1 MKIVEMKIYK
11 GGIVEKLNLD
21 SRNIVV
27 FSQIIL

>member
-1 MKIVEMKIYK
+1 MTEIEIYK
-11 GGIVEKLNLD
+11 GVLVEKLNLD

>member
-1 MKIVEMKIYK
+1 MTEMEIYK
-11 GGIVEKLNLD
+11 GVLVEKLNLD